1 MQMVNRLKTH
11 LLLRGAAAV
20 SVAVSF
26 MHKLV
31 ASVRTCVRSDTLA
44 YHLGDV
50 ASSALQLLSEALV
63 HGIQVAGT
71 LDGSA
76 HDACDQ
82 RLALLVL
89 GGNLMNAKHE
99 RIGVQC
105 IIQLTSSMQ
114 RAVTA
119 AD

>member
-1 MQMVNRLKTH
+1 MVNRLKTH

-50 ASSALQLLSEALV
+50 ASSALQLLS
-63 HGIQVAGT
+63 
-71 LDGSA
+71 
-76 HDACDQ
+76 
-82 RLALLVL
+82 
-89 GGNLMNAKHE
+89 
-99 RIGVQC
+99 
-105 IIQLTSSMQ
+105 
-114 RAVTA
+114 
-119 AD
+119 